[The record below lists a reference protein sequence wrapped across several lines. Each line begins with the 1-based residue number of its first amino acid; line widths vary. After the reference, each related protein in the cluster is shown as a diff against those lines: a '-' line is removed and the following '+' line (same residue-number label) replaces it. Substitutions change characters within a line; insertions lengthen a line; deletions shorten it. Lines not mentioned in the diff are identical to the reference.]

1 LSRPTL
7 VVISPQPAGAAA
19 GLPTR
24 PSSLIAAFIEAS
36 AFDEVIIVNRLRP
49 TAFLGR
55 VTKRRPMFAGGLAA
69 LTGRLA
75 SGARL
80 IEHPW
85 PFGGLERRFLQ
96 GLLGDVAKRSSGAV
110 ITWVA
115 DPKSVSAVEG
125 DGRDR
130 RPWRVVADIYDAW
143 DRSPL
148 VRGDRRRR
156 AVTDGYRAAAADADL
171 VFANTTSMRDRLA
184 VLGARDARLLP
195 NACPPLDTRPAPASG
210 RPAGL
215 VYVGRI
221 HERFD
226 VGLAVAVAAALPDT
240 TITIAGPVERE
251 PLDWATLAALP
262 NVRLPGLLEPR
273 AAREMIG
280 AAVALIVPHAVDD
293 YTCSQDAMKAW
304 DAIASGTPVI
314 STPIPPTDSWP
325 AGLAEVCPTTESFV
339 TAARRAVAGAGP
351 TLPEWREK
359 RRNLVHSSLRLC
371 QPKLLTRL
379 KFDGGHR
386 PGGGPAQ
393 ACYFHDGF
401 DAPWLASCSKAV
413 NSLPRIPGRGGNS
426 PSPPGAL

>member
-1 LSRPTL
+1 MSPPTL

-19 GLPTR
+19 GLPNR
-24 PSSLIAAFIEAS
+24 PSSLIAAFIETA

-55 VTKRRPMFAGGLAA
+55 VAKRRPMFPGGPAA

-85 PFGGLERRFLQ
+85 PFGAPERRFLH
-96 GLLGDVAKRSSGAV
+96 GVLGDVAKRSSGAV
-110 ITWVA
+110 IAWVA
-115 DPKSVSAVEG
+115 DPKSVAAVVG
-125 DGRDR
+125 AGRDQ

-156 AVTDGYRAAAADADL
+156 AVTDGYQAAATEADL
-171 VFANTTSMRDRLA
+171 VFANTNAMCDRLA
-184 VLGARDARLLP
+184 LLGARDPRLLP
-195 NACPPLDTRPAPASG
+195 NACPPLDPRPTPADE
-210 RPAGL
+210 RQAGL

-226 VGLAVAVAAALPDT
+226 VGLTVALATALPG
-240 TITIAGPVERE
+240 TIVTIAGPIERE
-251 PLDWATLAALP
+251 PTDWASLATLP
-262 NVRLPGLLEPR
+262 NVRLPGWLEPR

-280 AAVALIVPHAVDD
+280 KAVALIVPHAVDE

-314 STPIPPTDSWP
+314 STPIPPADTWP
-325 AGLAEVCPTTESFV
+325 PGLAEVCPTTESFV
-339 TAARRAVAGAGP
+339 TAARRAVAGELAAG
-351 TLPEWREK
+351 LAD
-359 RRNLVHSSLRLC
+359 RLA
-371 QPKLLTRL
+371 
-379 KFDGGHR
+379 F
-386 PGGGPAQ
+386 A
-393 ACYFHDGF
+393 
-401 DAPWLASCSKAV
+401 AV
-413 NSLPRIPGRGGNS
+413 NQWSARADTAIEAMDGLENGSTRRDP
-426 PSPPGAL
+426 